1 MLEDGPSDSL
11 RNPAVYLALDDR
23 RVDDDAAVLDDDV
36 AQDRDLA
43 GLDVH
48 LNVRRMCAAG
58 ESARVGRNEAARE
71 LESGLNSGRKQM
83 RLVQR
88 APRDV
93 SHRHP
98 PGRGPA
104 PPDDA
109 APAHQGGGAPPPPL
123 PPPRP
128 PPPPPP

>member
-1 MLEDGPSDSL
+1 MLEDGTSDSL
-11 RNPAVYLALDDR
+11 RNPTVYLALDDR

-71 LESGLNSGRKQM
+71 LESGLNSGREQM
-83 RLVQR
+83 RLVQS

-93 SHRHP
+93 SHGDP
-98 PGRGPA
+98 RGGCPA
-104 PPDDA
+104 HGDDA
-109 APAHQGGGAPPPPL
+109 AREHEVGGA
-123 PPPRP
+123 
-128 PPPPPP
+128 